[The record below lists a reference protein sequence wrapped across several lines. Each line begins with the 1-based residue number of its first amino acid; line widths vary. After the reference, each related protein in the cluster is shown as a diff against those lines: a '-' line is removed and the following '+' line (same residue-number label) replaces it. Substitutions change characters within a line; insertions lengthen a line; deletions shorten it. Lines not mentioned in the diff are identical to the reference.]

1 MKFFIDTANI
11 QEIRDAHELGVL
23 DGVTTN
29 PSLIAKEGI
38 ADRTAFES
46 HIKTICE
53 VVQAPVSAEVIATD
67 TAAMVAEARIL
78 AGLSPH
84 VVVKIPMTTDGLRA
98 VKQLSEEGIKT
109 NVTLVFSP
117 LQALMAA
124 KAGATYV
131 SPFVG
136 RLDDIAHQGMDLV
149 NQILDIY
156 SNYMFET
163 ETIVASIRNPLHVLE
178 AARMGADIATIPFKV
193 IEQLVRHP
201 LTDIGL
207 ANFLKDWKKVERG

>member
-1 MKFFIDTANI
+1 
-11 QEIRDAHELGVL
+11 
-23 DGVTTN
+23 
-29 PSLIAKEGI
+29 
-38 ADRTAFES
+38 
-46 HIKTICE
+46 
-53 VVQAPVSAEVIATD
+53 
-67 TAAMVAEARIL
+67 
-78 AGLSPH
+78 
-84 VVVKIPMTTDGLRA
+84 
-98 VKQLSEEGIKT
+98 
-109 NVTLVFSP
+109 
-117 LQALMAA
+117 
-124 KAGATYV
+124 V